1 MRILVVGAGA
11 TGGYFGGRLAQ
22 AGRDV
27 TFLVRA
33 KRAERLRARGL
44 QIVSPTGDA
53 TLHPSIV
60 TADQIA
66 GPYDLV
72 LLSVKAFALD
82 AALADVAPAIGPDTM
97 ILPVLNGMRHM
108 DLLAARFGAGR
119 LLGGVCKI
127 MGRIDEEGR
136 IVQMSPLHQ
145 LTYGETDGARS
156 ARILALD
163 GVMQGV
169 GFDARLSDAILLDMW
184 EKWVFLASLGA
195 VTCLMRGSIG
205 EVAAAGGKAIAL
217 AIVAECAAIAH
228 AAGYAPRPAFL
239 TETRAQLT
247 ADGSP
252 MTSSLYRDLNQ
263 GHAVEADQI
272 IGDLIARARASA
284 TPTPLLEAV
293 GVALKLYENRRA
305 QA

>member
-27 TFLVRA
+27 TFLVRPS
-33 KRAERLRARGL
+33 RAARLRERGL
-44 QIVSPTGDA
+44 EIVSPHGGA
-53 TLHPSIV
+53 TLHPAIV
-60 TADQIA
+60 TADEIA
-66 GPYDLV
+66 RPYDLV

-97 ILPVLNGMRHM
+97 ILPVLNGMRHL
-108 DLLAARFGAGR
+108 DVLAARFGAER

-136 IVQMSPLHQ
+136 IVQMSPLHE
-145 LTYGETDGARS
+145 LTYGETDGTRS
-156 ARILALD
+156 PRITALD
-163 GVMQGV
+163 AVMQGA
-169 GFDARLSDAILLDMW
+169 GFDARLSDTILLDMW

-195 VTCLMRGSIG
+195 TTCLMRGSIG
-205 EVAAAGGKAIAL
+205 DVAAAGGKAVAL
-217 AIVAECAAIAH
+217 AIVGECAAIAQ
-228 AAGYAPRPAFL
+228 AAGYGPRPAFL
-239 TETRAQLT
+239 AWTQAQLT

-252 MTSSLYRDLNQ
+252 MTSSLYRDLSQ
-263 GHAVEADQI
+263 GYPVEADQI
-272 IGDLIARARASA
+272 IGDLAARARAFA
-284 TPTPLLEAV
+284 LPVPLLEAV

-305 QA
+305 PG